1 MMPQSLSR
9 VLLEREGLR
18 GRIAAQRGDVRRYAS
33 GLAGPAA
40 VVDGARASVRFLR
53 AHLRFLRAHPHVVV
67 AGLGMAFVLRAR
79 TMLRLVTRALG
90 IWRLARRAR
99 LLLRSLGY

>member
-53 AHLRFLRAHPHVVV
+53 AHPHIVV

-79 TMLRLVTRALG
+79 TMLGLVTRALG